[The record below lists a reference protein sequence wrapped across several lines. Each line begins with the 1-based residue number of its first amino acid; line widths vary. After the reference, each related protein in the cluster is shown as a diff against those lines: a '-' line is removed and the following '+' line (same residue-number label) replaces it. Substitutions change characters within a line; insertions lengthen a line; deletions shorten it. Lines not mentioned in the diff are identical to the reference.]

1 MDDYIRRVNY
11 YETDKMGITHHSNY
25 VRWME
30 EARIDFLEKIGF
42 GYARLE
48 REGIISPVVSLEC
61 QYKRPTTFGDEVRIH
76 VEVAEYKRI
85 ELIIAYTITNNQ
97 TGELVL
103 TVKLTIALPTPRADR
118 FRLDGSF
125 RSWTAS

>member
-1 MDDYIRRVNY
+1 
-11 YETDKMGITHHSNY
+11 
-25 VRWME
+25 ME

-42 GYARLE
+42 GYVRLE
-48 REGIISPVVSLEC
+48 REGIISPVVGLEC

-103 TVKLTIALPTPRADR
+103 TGKTHHCFTNAEGRPIPLRRQFPD
-118 FRLDGSF
+118 LDGVL
-125 RSWTAS
+125 RSLAPVAQSVQP